1 MVVYPTTDKANAT
14 NPKPPAPQSPTD
26 HQEQPGDNAAPAKE
40 QLSLA
45 ALADIV
51 VSVIAVQQFPL
62 GVRECLLATK
72 PSGWCCFN
80 INPRRRSNNATS
92 PSSRCPWPHRCRYQP

>member
-1 MVVYPTTDKANAT
+1 MVVYPTTDKSNAT

-26 HQEQPGDNAAPAKE
+26 NQEQPGDNAAPAKK

-62 GVRECLLATK
+62 GVRECLLAHEAVRLVLLQHQPEAAQQQRDVTFLTL
-72 PSGWCCFN
+72 PL
-80 INPRRRSNNATS
+80 AS
-92 PSSRCPWPHRCRYQP
+92 PV